1 MTGTIENTNNNII
14 LKFKYIIY
22 LLNVIVDYTY
32 NKKKYD
38 VFLKKYDNIANKND
52 IFFTEDINLN
62 LESDNYDH
70 IAISNILYG
79 YSNNIDTKVYY
90 SPNIKNIIFS
100 VMEIKR
106 EYELGTSN
114 ILSNYF
120 DAKCKYN
127 NISKCQSEI
136 NDSKGNI
143 DKYFNKYH
151 NFITNENFIS
161 KINRLILDLVQYINL
176 NKFDEDVL
184 KIIEHILYLFNNYT
198 VYNIIKEVEYSICEC
213 ANEMT
218 IDSQLSVM
226 VCKNCGMI
234 NEMTGTVFEDDQF
247 YYQEGQRSKHGTYD
261 PSKHCKFWVERIQA
275 RENTEIPESLIKVI
289 KLYIKRD
296 KIQNKNHITC
306 ALIRKYL
313 RQSHNSKY
321 NEHVPLIRKLIT
333 GIVPPQLTEYEL
345 QLINLY
351 FDKVIF
357 IFESIKPKNKTN
369 CPYHPYFIY
378 KIIEQIIK
386 KDSDRIRKLQIL
398 SCIHL
403 QSRETLI
410 CNDILWKEICQKIK
424 EFSYIPTDRNNQ
436 HN

>member
-1 MTGTIENTNNNII
+1 MSGTIENTNNNII

-22 LLNVIVDYTY
+22 LLNVIVDYKY
-32 NKKKYD
+32 NKNKFND
-38 VFLKKYDNIANKND
+38 FLKKYDNITNKND
-52 IFFTEDINLN
+52 IFFTDSMNLN
-62 LESDNYDH
+62 AKNKDKLIVIND
-70 IAISNILYG
+70 ILYG
-79 YSNNIDTKVYY
+79 YSNNIDIKKYY
-90 SPNIKNIIFS
+90 ITELKNIINS
-100 VMEIKR
+100 ALELKY
-106 EYELGTSN
+106 EYELGSSN

-120 DAKCKYN
+120 KN
-127 NISKCQSEI
+127 NDIT
-136 NDSKGNI
+136 DNI
-143 DKYFNKYH
+143 ADNIADNLIKKKNFFNVYH

-161 KINRLILDLVQYINL
+161 KINRLILDLVKFINL
-176 NKFDEDVL
+176 NKFEYRVL
-184 KIIEHILYLFNNYT
+184 KITDHILYLFNNNT
-198 VYNIIKEVEYSICEC
+198 VQNTIHEIHYDICEC
-213 ANEMT
+213 KNNMI

-226 VCKNCGMI
+226 VCEKCGMI

-275 RENTEIPESLIKVI
+275 RENTEIPNDIIAMI

-306 ALIRKYL
+306 TLIRKYL

-333 GIVPPQLTEYEL
+333 GLLPPQLTEYEL

-357 IFESIKPKNKTN
+357 IFENIKPENKTN

-410 CNDILWKEICQKIK
+410 CNDTLWKEICKKIK
-424 EFSYIPTDRNNQ
+424 EFEYIPTDRNN
-436 HN
+436 